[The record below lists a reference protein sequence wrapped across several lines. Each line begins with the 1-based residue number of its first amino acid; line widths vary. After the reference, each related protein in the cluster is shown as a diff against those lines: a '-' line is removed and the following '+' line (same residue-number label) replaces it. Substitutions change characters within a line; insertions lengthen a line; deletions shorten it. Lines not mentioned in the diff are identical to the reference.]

1 MSRSLSA
8 GLMELLGDGG
18 FVMPPLVFL
27 SLVLFSCLFRLV
39 MDLRL
44 AAQGVHPA
52 LPPIARSLEPLPGED
67 ESATLVRERNQ
78 WRLHFDRRVRF
89 IRILAA
95 TAPLLGL
102 LGTVAGML
110 KTFSAM
116 SLREGFT
123 GGDFV
128 AAGISEALITTET
141 GLSIAIV
148 GLVSLWAVRAFGK
161 RLLFRFESCEAS
173 RILAKWSP
181 PSSC

>member
-1 MSRSLSA
+1 MNHSLSA
-8 GLMELLGDGG
+8 GLRDLLSDGG
-18 FVMPPLVFL
+18 FVMPPLILL
-27 SLVLFSCLFRLV
+27 SIVLFTCLFRLV
-39 MDLRL
+39 LDLRL
-44 AAQGVHPA
+44 AAQGTHPA
-52 LPPIARSLEPLPGED
+52 LPPIARSPDPLPGGEEAVTLLR
-67 ESATLVRERNQ
+67 ESIQ
-78 WRLHFDRRVRF
+78 WRLHFDRRTRF
-89 IRILAA
+89 VRILAA

-116 SLREGFT
+116 SLREGLA

-161 RLLFRFESCEAS
+161 RLLFRFESFEAS
-173 RILAKWSP
+173 RVLAKWPP